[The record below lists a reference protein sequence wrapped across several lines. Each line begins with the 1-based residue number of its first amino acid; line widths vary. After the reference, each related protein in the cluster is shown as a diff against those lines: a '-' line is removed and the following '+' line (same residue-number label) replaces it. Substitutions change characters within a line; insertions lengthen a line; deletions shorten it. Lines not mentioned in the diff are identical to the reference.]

1 MPVSPRL
8 GREGR
13 SAYRAWDAGFSRARR
28 ASLESSPAVIQRKAF
43 VADDDS
49 STQLI
54 SRRRKLLLGVP
65 FGLAALQGCGGA
77 AAATT
82 SSAPAPTPA
91 APTPSATPAAP
102 IAAVSG
108 WAARGAPSAASGQTI
123 FVPDVGSTG
132 SLWFSNGTAWVPLS
146 NPLMLAH
153 KFSNASMDASVGPF
167 ADVLLDSF
175 KIPAYVLGAA
185 SGLRITSAWS
195 FPGGGSASKAPQIRA
210 YFGVGTYASS
220 ATTLFD
226 SRGQFATQSS
236 FLLNVTLQN
245 QNSMSVNQTRPIDYA
260 FGASGNAFQ
269 STAIDFTQDVTI
281 GLGALNNSSS
291 VSPADQ
297 QVLDWFSIEMLA

>member
-1 MPVSPRL
+1 M
-8 GREGR
+8 
-13 SAYRAWDAGFSRARR
+13 AN
-28 ASLESSPAVIQRKAF
+28 
-43 VADDDS
+43 DDS

-54 SRRRKLLLGVP
+54 SQRRKLLLGVP
-65 FGLAALQGCGGA
+65 FGLVALQGCSGA

-82 SSAPAPTPA
+82 TPAPAPTPA
-91 APTPSATPAAP
+91 APAPSGTPAAP
-102 IAAVSG
+102 IGGVSG
-108 WAARGAPSAASGQTI
+108 WASRGAASAASGQSI

-146 NPLMLAH
+146 NPLTLAH

-175 KIPAYVLGAA
+175 TIPAYVLGAA

-210 YFGVGTYASS
+210 YFGVGTYATST
-220 ATTLFD
+220 AQLLD
-226 SRGQFATQSS
+226 SRGQFSTQSS

-245 QNSMSVNQTRPIDYA
+245 QNSMSVNQVRPIDYG
-260 FGASGNAFQ
+260 FGASGNAF
-269 STAIDFTQDVTI
+269 SATAIDFTQDVTI
-281 GLGALNNSSS
+281 GFGALNNSSS
-291 VSPADQ
+291 VSPADR

>member
-1 MPVSPRL
+1 M
-8 GREGR
+8 EGPLFT
-13 SAYRAWDAGFSRARR
+13 SASRKPGIMVCTDYSERP
-28 ASLESSPAVIQRKAF
+28 S

-49 STQLI
+49 SAQLI
-54 SRRRKLLLGVP
+54 SQRRKLLLGVP
-65 FGLAALQGCGGA
+65 FGLVALQGCSGA

-82 SSAPAPTPA
+82 TPAPSPTPA

-102 IAAVSG
+102 IGAVSG
-108 WAARGAPSAASGQTI
+108 WAARGAASAASGQSI

-132 SLWFSNGTAWVPLS
+132 SLWFSNGTAWIPAS
-146 NPLMLAH
+146 NPLTLAH

-195 FPGGGSASKAPQIRA
+195 FPGGGTGSKAPQIRA
-210 YFGVGTYASS
+210 YFGAGSTYASTS
-220 ATTLFD
+220 GATPLLD

-236 FLLNVTLQN
+236 LLLNVTLQN
-245 QNSMSVNQTRPIDYA
+245 QNSMSVNQTRQVDYG
-260 FGASGNAFQ
+260 FGASSNAF
-269 STAIDFTQDVTI
+269 SATAIDFTQDVTI
-281 GLGALNNSSS
+281 GFGALNNSSS